1 MAEWRS
7 WHKVKMKFK
16 RALLLLLF
24 LSLTVVPDIGLDKQ
38 ERSLKSIPQHY
49 KDWLEKDVVYII
61 TPKEKEV
68 FLQFESD
75 KERDVFIEAF
85 WKQRDPT
92 PGTPEN
98 EFKQEHYQRIAYANK
113 YFGRETTRPGWQT
126 DRGRIYIILGPP
138 LDIGRHDVESYVHP
152 ARIWSYEGKPEFGL
166 PSHFNIVF
174 FKRKGMGAYVLYSP
188 AQDGP
193 AGLLV
198 NYQGDPS
205 NILTAYEQLRKF
217 NPRLAETSL
226 SLIPGEASS
235 YGHPSLASEMLLNRI
250 DSVPEK
256 MVDSIYAEA
265 LLKFK
270 DFVEVEYTTNYI
282 GSESL
287 AQIIQ
292 DESGIFFVHYSI
304 QPKKL
309 SVFSYKEKYSV
320 NFDLNGIVTDPD
332 GNVIFQYEKTF
343 PVDFDRE
350 QIEDV
355 QKTSILIQDMIP
367 LVAGDYKFSL
377 LLKNTVSKEFTS
389 FEKSIS
395 IPDNRSYPG
404 MTPVLLGYQLKKGDS
419 QQNSNRPFKV
429 GNFQISCQPG
439 DIFHPK
445 EDLIVFFQTLG
456 MTKELHE
463 EGTVKFTFYKRE
475 EEFLTKE
482 KRIKQ
487 SAQKNVIEKFPL
499 RNFLPDYYKI
509 KVSILD
515 AEKRIILADDK
526 DFEITPTPDFP
537 RPWVIKKDMH
547 TTNKIVYYLN
557 IASKF
562 AKKVNLR

>member
-1 MAEWRS
+1 
-7 WHKVKMKFK
+7 
-16 RALLLLLF
+16 
-24 LSLTVVPDIGLDKQ
+24 
-38 ERSLKSIPQHY
+38 
-49 KDWLEKDVVYII
+49 
-61 TPKEKEV
+61 
-68 FLQFESD
+68 
-75 KERDVFIEAF
+75 
-85 WKQRDPT
+85 
-92 PGTPEN
+92 
-98 EFKQEHYQRIAYANK
+98 
-113 YFGRETTRPGWQT
+113 
-126 DRGRIYIILGPP
+126 
-138 LDIGRHDVESYVHP
+138 
-152 ARIWSYEGKPEFGL
+152 
-166 PSHFNIVF
+166 
-174 FKRKGMGAYVLYSP
+174 
-188 AQDGP
+188 
-193 AGLLV
+193 
-198 NYQGDPS
+198 
-205 NILTAYEQLRKF
+205 
-217 NPRLAETSL
+217 
-226 SLIPGEASS
+226 
-235 YGHPSLASEMLLNRI
+235 LLNRI

-256 MVDSIYAEA
+256 MVDSNYAEA

-287 AQIIQ
+287 AQVIQ

-526 DFEITPTPDFP
+526 DFEITPSADLP
-537 RPWVIKKDMH
+537 RPWVISKVMPSSH
-547 TTNKIVYYLN
+547 NIVYSFILG
-557 IASKF
+557 SQF
-562 AKKVNLR
+562 AKKGDLREAEKYLKKSYSEVPTSLEYTLNYGQLLFKKKDYKKAKKILHPFSENPEKNFQSLSLLGACCQSLEEYEEAISFYKTYLSHAGTNLNILNSIGECYYRLGNTKEALRAWEKSLEINPNQENIRKILDRLKKKE